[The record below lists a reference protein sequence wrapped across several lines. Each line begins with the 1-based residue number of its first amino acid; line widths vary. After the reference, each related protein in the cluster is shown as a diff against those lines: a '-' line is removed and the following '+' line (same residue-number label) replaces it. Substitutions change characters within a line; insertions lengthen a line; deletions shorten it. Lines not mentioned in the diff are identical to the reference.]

1 MEIPKAVREEAKQQ
15 GFSREI
21 KYLGKS
27 GSFEVYSQSPILDK
41 EGNPVPTG
49 LPSLVIWGEGKAKY
63 VNGTKALKILSK
75 IKE

>member
-1 MEIPKAVREEAKQQ
+1 MEIPKAVREEAKKQ

-27 GSFEVYSQSPILDK
+27 RSFEVFSQAPILDN

-49 LPSLVIWGEGKAKY
+49 LPSLIIWGEGKVKY
-63 VNGTKALKILSK
+63 ICGKKAFKNLI
-75 IKE
+75 